1 MMKCRIIDKV
11 MANTRTMFFH
21 KGRVRRDSDDDRA
34 FIALSISITTR
45 MESEIVDAVVEVSS
59 TNIEQPMPGKLV
71 EQRWKWV

>member
-1 MMKCRIIDKV
+1 
-11 MANTRTMFFH
+11 
-21 KGRVRRDSDDDRA
+21 
-34 FIALSISITTR
+34 